1 MSPASVDKIV
11 NALLYEGYIL
21 YPYRASSRK
30 NRQRFT
36 FGRVYPQAYSLAE
49 NGAEPFAMQTECL
62 IRCKN
67 GTPALEIDVR
77 FLHLMAREVGKE
89 SKPRRESPG
98 VIEPETF
105 EMVQEL
111 RVDDRLHQTWQEAV
125 ERVFTVSRQP
135 LNLLSGQAQ
144 DFPFCFPA
152 SLILEPIQDRL
163 GRTAG
168 FIRRRQEQLEGVC
181 QVTVVSVDAETFK
194 ITARVANE
202 TPVEQTDLPNQEAII
217 MRTFASTHTILRVTG
232 GEFVSLLDP
241 PAVCREAAAACI
253 NIGTWPV
260 LVGDKEKGEVDTM
273 LSSPIILYDYPEIAP
288 ESPGELCDG
297 TEIDEILTLRVLT
310 MTDEEKLEMSQI
322 DERARK
328 ILERTETLA
337 KDDLIKM
344 HGAFREMSSFEDDF
358 FNTNTRLQNVIVD
371 GVELKRGDKVHIRPR
386 NRADVIDIALEG
398 KTAVIES
405 IEQDAENR
413 IYVALVL
420 EEDPGKDLGLLRQP
434 GHRFFYGL
442 NEIEPVRR
450 TG

>member
-1 MSPASVDKIV
+1 MSPTPVDKIV

-36 FGRVYPQAYSLAE
+36 FGRVYPEAYSLAE

-62 IRCKN
+62 VRCKN
-67 GTPALEIDVR
+67 GTAALEIDVR

-89 SKPRRESPG
+89 SNPWGESLPL
-98 VIEPETF
+98 IEPETF
-105 EMVQEL
+105 ELVQEL
-111 RVDDRLHQTWQEAV
+111 RVDDRLYQTWREAV

-135 LNLLSGQAQ
+135 LNVLSGRSH
-144 DFPFCFPA
+144 DFPFCFPG
-152 SLILEPIQDRL
+152 SLVLEPIQDRR

-181 QVTVVSVDAETFK
+181 QVTVVSMDAETFK
-194 ITARVANE
+194 ITARIANQ
-202 TPVEQTDLPNQEAII
+202 TPVEETDLHNQEAII
-217 MRTFASTHTILRVTG
+217 MRTFASTHTILRVTA
-232 GEFVSLLDP
+232 GEFISLLDP
-241 PAVCREAAAACI
+241 PVVYQEAAAACI

-260 LVGDKEKGEVDTM
+260 LVGEKEKGEVDTM

-322 DERARK
+322 DERARN
-328 ILERTETLA
+328 ILKRTETLA

-344 HGAFREMSSFEDDF
+344 HGAFREMSSFEEDF
-358 FNTNTRLQNVIVD
+358 FNANTRLQNVIVD
-371 GVELKRGDKVHIRPR
+371 GVDLKIGDRVRIRPR

-398 KTAVIES
+398 KAAVIES

-450 TG
+450 TE

>member
-36 FGRVYPQAYSLAE
+36 FGRVYPHAYSLAE

-62 IRCKN
+62 IRCHH
-67 GTPALEIDVR
+67 GTPALEIDLR
-77 FLHLMAREVGKE
+77 FLHLMARDVGRD
-89 SKPRRESPG
+89 STPREESPA
-98 VIEPETF
+98 VIEPEAF
-105 EMVQEL
+105 EQVPEL
-111 RVDDRLHQTWQEAV
+111 RIDDRLYLTWQEAV
-125 ERVFTVSRQP
+125 ERVFTVPRLP
-135 LNLLSGQAQ
+135 LNALSGRSL

-152 SLILEPIQDRL
+152 TLVLEPVQDQG

-168 FIRRRQEQLEGVC
+168 FIRRRQERLEGVC
-181 QVTVVSVDAETFK
+181 QVTVISVDAETFK
-194 ITARVANE
+194 ITARVVNE
-202 TPVEQTDLPNQEAII
+202 TPVKETDLRNQEVII
-217 MRTFASTHTILRVTG
+217 LRTFASTHTILRVTG

-241 PAVCREAAAACI
+241 PAVYREAVAACI
-253 NIGTWPV
+253 NVGTWPV
-260 LVGDKEKGEVDTM
+260 LVGEKEKSEVDTM

-288 ESPGELCDG
+288 ESAGELCDG

-328 ILERTETLA
+328 ILERTEGLA

-344 HGAFREMSSFEDDF
+344 HGAFREISCSEEDF
-358 FNTNTRLQNVIVD
+358 FSANTRLQNVIVD
-371 GVELKRGDKVHIRPR
+371 GIDLKIGDRVRIRPR

-398 KTAVIES
+398 KAAVIES

-413 IYVALVL
+413 IYLALVL

-442 NEIEPVRR
+442 NEIEPVPR
-450 TG
+450 TE

>member
-1 MSPASVDKIV
+1 MSPASLDKIV

-36 FGRVYPQAYSLAE
+36 FGRVYPHAYSLAE

-62 IRCKN
+62 FRCHH
-67 GTPALEIDVR
+67 GTPALEIDLR
-77 FLHLMAREVGKE
+77 FLHLMARDVGRD
-89 SKPRRESPG
+89 STSRGESPA
-98 VIEPETF
+98 VIEPEAF
-105 EMVQEL
+105 EQVPEL
-111 RVDDRLHQTWQEAV
+111 RIDDRLYLTWQEAV
-125 ERVFTVSRQP
+125 ERVFTVPRLP
-135 LNLLSGQAQ
+135 LNVLSGRSL

-152 SLILEPIQDRL
+152 TLVLEPVQDQG

-168 FIRRRQEQLEGVC
+168 FIRRRQERLEGVC
-181 QVTVVSVDAETFK
+181 QVTVISVDAETFK
-194 ITARVANE
+194 ITARVVNE
-202 TPVEQTDLPNQEAII
+202 TPVKETDLRNQEAII
-217 MRTFASTHTILRVTG
+217 LRTFASTHTILRVTG

-241 PAVCREAAAACI
+241 PAVYREAAAACI

-260 LVGDKEKGEVDTM
+260 LVGEKEKGEVDTM

-328 ILERTETLA
+328 ILERTEDLA
-337 KDDLIKM
+337 KDDLIKL
-344 HGAFREMSSFEDDF
+344 HGAFREISCSEEDF
-358 FNTNTRLQNVIVD
+358 FNANTRLQNVIVD
-371 GVELKRGDKVHIRPR
+371 GIDLKIGDRVRIRPR
-386 NRADVIDIALEG
+386 NRADVIDIALQG
-398 KTAVIES
+398 KAAVIES

-413 IYVALVL
+413 IYLALVL

-442 NEIEPVRR
+442 NEIEPVPR
-450 TG
+450 TE